1 MFPFSACTNITSLTL
16 PPTSRPASTR
26 LVHMTEIPQPIKVGV
41 SKVSILQSC
50 RVLAPSS
57 KTSKSKAKARYL
69 KRKKLRR
76 KARKSSA
83 PRKPE
88 DAPHA
93 SSESEEDEEH
103 HDDQERI
110 VDEVENEDPNEERV
124 IAREEPIQ
132 PPRKKRRVV
141 QDGSDPDVGV
151 PEDTPD
157 SENKELPNIQKP
169 PAIPTGT
176 LPSFPLPTAPR
187 APPKSVLA
195 MQGIDKAL
203 VHAEVIDPAAV
214 IPLSTAEHDPYDCD
228 LSLKTR
234 RRLLDLGIS
243 ELFAGQG

>member
-1 MFPFSACTNITSLTL
+1 
-16 PPTSRPASTR
+16 
-26 LVHMTEIPQPIKVGV
+26 MTEIPQPIKVGV

-151 PEDTPD
+151 PEDIPD